1 MMSYQEKIKL
11 LKSRFEM
18 DFKKIGYL
26 AGINKKRIFE
36 IESLLSKPTK
46 DEMMRIDRLIK
57 ILKMMSKP
65 KSTMDLI
72 NEQNSLIKDLGY
84 TISKKIETID
94 SELKNSVI
102 ELIGY
107 LSIESMY
114 FGLLIANNNMDEV
127 ILKKLRNKRK

>member
-1 MMSYQEKIKL
+1 MSYQEKIKL